1 MSDSTNP
8 LQKYFRVPKIFIK
21 LPSEGRHYPPGA
33 FEPTPTGEIP
43 VYSMTAKDELLLKTP
58 DALISGQSTV
68 DVIQS
73 CVPNIKNAWVM
84 PSIDIDAVLIAIRQ
98 ATYGN
103 RMDFVTICPHCKQ
116 RNEHALDLGNLF
128 TRIVSPNYSETI
140 KVGKLEFIFKPQNF
154 KNINDASRET
164 FEQQRLLSVVANDA
178 LSDQEKSEKFNN
190 MFSEL
195 LNLTVKQIADGVA
208 GIKTE
213 TGELVQNPV
222 FVHEFFK
229 NCEKHIWQ
237 AVKAHIDKLSESMA
251 TKQINVTCENDE
263 CKKPYTSPLIFEQ
276 SSFFV

>member
-1 MSDSTNP
+1 
-8 LQKYFRVPKIFIK
+8 
-21 LPSEGRHYPPGA
+21 
-33 FEPTPTGEIP
+33 
-43 VYSMTAKDELLLKTP
+43 
-58 DALISGQSTV
+58 
-68 DVIQS
+68 
-73 CVPNIKNAWVM
+73 
-84 PSIDIDAVLIAIRQ
+84 
-98 ATYGN
+98 
-103 RMDFVTICPHCKQ
+103 
-116 RNEHALDLGNLF
+116 
-128 TRIVSPNYSETI
+128 
-140 KVGKLEFIFKPQNF
+140 
-154 KNINDASRET
+154 
-164 FEQQRLLSVVANDA
+164 VVANDA